1 MDWGWKKRSQLPAL
15 MGTNESADDEP
26 LTEDKRNLASLA
38 KNNFFP
44 REYKRSADD
53 QDANDSDTIEE
64 EKRHLASFVRN
75 QRAGLSSLARNG
87 ALRGKRLQ

>member
-1 MDWGWKKRSQLPAL
+1 MHYRSQLPAL

-53 QDANDSDTIEE
+53 QGTYVVHSTYLYTNMFSI
-64 EKRHLASFVRN
+64 
-75 QRAGLSSLARNG
+75 
-87 ALRGKRLQ
+87 